1 MLNSVG
7 GNCKKGLEVP
17 GCLSDFSKLRNNADV
32 EARPKQSAEP
42 AAVVELSAEGQAA
55 AKGQIG
61 GIAVGGE
68 GQTPDLS
75 LNENEINW
83 KI

>member
-7 GNCKKGLEVP
+7 GNCKNGLEVS
-17 GCLSDFSKLRNNADV
+17 GCMSGFSKLKKNADAGSKP
-32 EARPKQSAEP
+32 ERSAGP
-42 AAVVELSAEGQAA
+42 ADVVELSPEGQAA

-61 GIAVGGE
+61 GIAVGSE
-68 GQTPDLS
+68 AQTPDLS
-75 LNENEINW
+75 LKGNKINW